1 MLEER
6 YHPLHEKPLATES
19 RRPQRREVRPP
30 AEPPRQS
37 AAKRA
42 SVSGVRKL
50 LFMILAGLFFALGAL
65 GAVLPVLPATP
76 FLLLTSYF
84 LVRCSP
90 RLNQRLL
97 RSPLLGPIL
106 TDWQVHGGVRTD
118 VKVQAIVMVAL
129 VVGLTIFFT
138 GGGLLPS
145 SIISLLA
152 AIGIIVITRLPT
164 AKR

>member
-1 MLEER
+1 MLEKR
-6 YHPLHEKPLATES
+6 YHPLPEKPTVAET
-19 RRPQRREVRPP
+19 RRPRRLEVRPP
-30 AEPPRQS
+30 VERLEQPPGERL
-37 AAKRA
+37 A
-42 SVSGVRKL
+42 VSGVRKL
-50 LFMILAGLFFALGAL
+50 LFLMLAGLFFALGAL

-106 TDWQVHGGVRTD
+106 TDWQVHGGVRID
-118 VKVQAIVMVAL
+118 VKVQAIVMVVL

-138 GGGLLPS
+138 GG
-145 SIISLLA
+145 SLL
-152 AIGIIVITRLPT
+152 AIGIIALLAAFGIVVIMRLPT